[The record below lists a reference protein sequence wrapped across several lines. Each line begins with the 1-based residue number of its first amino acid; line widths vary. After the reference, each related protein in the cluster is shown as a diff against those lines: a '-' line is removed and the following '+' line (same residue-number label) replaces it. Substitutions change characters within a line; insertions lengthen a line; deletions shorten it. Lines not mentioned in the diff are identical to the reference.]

1 MPGGEA
7 ESASSAVETAAAQPQ
22 TSQAPMFHQVSPP
35 QPLCLKHSGEI
46 AENWKLW
53 KEKYNNYFII
63 SRLDRENPEYQLA
76 MFKHTIGNDALK
88 LIKTFTYAET
98 ENRNDWR
105 VVMGKVE
112 KHCIGEVNEIYER
125 YCFNKRDKIPT
136 ESVDSFVS
144 ELKTLAKTCNFCDCL
159 RDSLIR
165 DRIVLGIKN
174 EQTTKKLLRVRDLTL
189 NRCIDICRS
198 EEVTELQMKS
208 LSEPVDNIHQFKS
221 KNKKPSVPTPDG
233 RSGKK
238 ISCKFCGYDHAP
250 ERKKCPAWGKMC
262 KRCKKKNH
270 FAKACKD
277 PAVYAI
283 DSDEDLEEI
292 SVVRVQAMK
301 DKVVFAEMLVQQKP
315 VKFQVDCGASAN
327 ILPYKHVGG
336 VDLAPCS
343 QSLVMWNG
351 TRVKPMGTCALLVVN
366 PRNNTKYKVRFLVVK
381 ENLTPLLGLNATE
394 KMGLL
399 TVHKE
404 NFVSVVENLEDD
416 LVVKYA
422 DVFDNGLGKLPGK
435 VHLQVDTACQ
445 PVILPARKVPVFV
458 REKFKVELQRLQ
470 DLKVIAPVDEP
481 TEWVSQFVVAVKKSG
496 DLRVCIDRKP
506 LNAAL
511 KRERYQIPVI
521 DDMLPDLAGARVF
534 TKVDL
539 ASAFWQLEL
548 DDESSRLTTFATP
561 RGRYRWLR
569 LPFGLCVSS
578 EIFQKH
584 LHQELLGLPGVK
596 CIADDVLIYGTDD
609 ADHDSNL
616 QSFMK
621 RCQVKGIKLNR
632 AKLDYKCKEVPFHG
646 HLLTA
651 EGLKPDPQKVKAIT
665 EMPRPEKPDD
675 VSRLNEW
682 CWSDTQERAWC
693 EVKKLIASAPVLSYC
708 KPDEPLEVQC
718 DSSLAGLGAA
728 LMQGGHPIAY
738 ASRALTETESRY
750 AQIEKEM
757 LAIVYAVEKFND
769 YTFGRKTVVFSDHK
783 PLESIL
789 KKPLHRAPK
798 RLQGMIIHLQKYDLE
813 VKYEKGNKMFL
824 ADTLSRA
831 FLPAGEHD
839 EQEFETINMIKYF
852 PVSEERLL
860 QIQRD
865 TEADESLQVLKG
877 VIQKGWPEQKSE
889 VPRVIS
895 PYFNMR
901 DEMSIQDG
909 LIFRGERVVVPR
921 ASRSE
926 LLKRIHSS
934 HLGVNGCLN
943 RARECLYW
951 PGMTADIK
959 NYVSTCEACRE
970 YERGQPKETMMS
982 PETPNRPWQR
992 VAADLFELE
1001 GKVYLVTS
1009 DYYSDFFELDHLRS
1023 PSSISVIRKLKAHF
1037 ARHGIPEQLV
1047 REGMGL

>member
-1 MPGGEA
+1 
-7 ESASSAVETAAAQPQ
+7 
-22 TSQAPMFHQVSPP
+22 
-35 QPLCLKHSGEI
+35 
-46 AENWKLW
+46 
-53 KEKYNNYFII
+53 
-63 SRLDRENPEYQLA
+63 
-76 MFKHTIGNDALK
+76 MFKHTIGDDALK

-98 ENRNDWR
+98 ENRNDLR

-136 ESVDSFVS
+136 ESVDSFVA
-144 ELKTLAKTCNFCDCL
+144 ELKTCNFCDCL
-159 RDSLIR
+159 RESLIR

-189 NRCIDICRS
+189 NRCIDICGS

-208 LSEPVDNIHQFKS
+208 LSKPVDNIHHLKS

-270 FAKACKD
+270 FAKAYKD

-283 DSDEDLEEI
+283 ESDEDLEEI

-301 DKVVFAEMLVQQKP
+301 DKAVFAEMLVQQKP

-351 TRVKPMGTCALLVVN
+351 TRVKPMGTCALPVVN
-366 PRNNTKYKVRFLVVK
+366 PRNNTKYKCTRKTLF
-381 ENLTPLLGLNATE
+381 
-394 KMGLL
+394 
-399 TVHKE
+399 
-404 NFVSVVENLEDD
+404 SVVENLEDD

-422 DVFDNGLGKLPGK
+422 DVLDNGLGKLPGK
-435 VHLQVDTACQ
+435 VHLQVDPACQ
-445 PVILPARKVPVFV
+445 PVILPARKVPVSV

-496 DLRVCIDRKP
+496 DLRVCIDPKP

-521 DDMLPDLAGARVF
+521 DDMLPDLADARVF

-539 ASAFWQLEL
+539 ASTFWQLEL
-548 DDESSRLTTFATP
+548 DDESSRLTTSATP
-561 RGRYRWLR
+561 HGRYRWLR

-616 QSFMK
+616 ESFMK

-632 AKLDYKCKEVPFHG
+632 TKLDYKCKEVPFHG

-675 VSRLNEW
+675 VSRLNGMVNYLSRFLPNLSDVMKPLRDLTHKDVEW

-693 EVKKLIASAPVLSYC
+693 EVKEYS
-708 KPDEPLEVQC
+708 
-718 DSSLAGLGAA
+718 
-728 LMQGGHPIAY
+728 
-738 ASRALTETESRY
+738 
-750 AQIEKEM
+750 
-757 LAIVYAVEKFND
+757 
-769 YTFGRKTVVFSDHK
+769 
-783 PLESIL
+783 
-789 KKPLHRAPK
+789 K
-798 RLQGMIIHLQKYDLE
+798 RLAKCDLE
-813 VKYEKGNKMFL
+813 KSVTLGCPKGPPPPPPYPLPCPHSPKNCYLSFK
-824 ADTLSRA
+824 TL
-831 FLPAGEHD
+831 
-839 EQEFETINMIKYF
+839 
-852 PVSEERLL
+852 
-860 QIQRD
+860 
-865 TEADESLQVLKG
+865 
-877 VIQKGWPEQKSE
+877 
-889 VPRVIS
+889 
-895 PYFNMR
+895 
-901 DEMSIQDG
+901 
-909 LIFRGERVVVPR
+909 
-921 ASRSE
+921 
-926 LLKRIHSS
+926 
-934 HLGVNGCLN
+934 
-943 RARECLYW
+943 
-951 PGMTADIK
+951 
-959 NYVSTCEACRE
+959 
-970 YERGQPKETMMS
+970 
-982 PETPNRPWQR
+982 
-992 VAADLFELE
+992 
-1001 GKVYLVTS
+1001 
-1009 DYYSDFFELDHLRS
+1009 
-1023 PSSISVIRKLKAHF
+1023 
-1037 ARHGIPEQLV
+1037 
-1047 REGMGL
+1047 

>member
-1 MPGGEA
+1 MPGGEG

-46 AENWKLW
+46 AENWNLW

-76 MFKHTIGNDALK
+76 MFKHTIGDDALK

-105 VVMGKVE
+105 VVMGKV
-112 KHCIGEVNEIYER
+112 
-125 YCFNKRDKIPT
+125 D
-136 ESVDSFVS
+136 
-144 ELKTLAKTCNFCDCL
+144 
-159 RDSLIR
+159 LIR
-165 DRIVLGIKN
+165 DRIVLGINN

-208 LSEPVDNIHQFKS
+208 LSEPVDKIYQLKS

-283 DSDEDLEEI
+283 ESDEDLEEI

-301 DKVVFAEMLVQQKP
+301 DKAVFAEMLVQQKP

-366 PRNNTKYKVRFLVVK
+366 PRNSTKYKVRFLVVK

-435 VHLQVDTACQ
+435 VHLQVDPACQ
-445 PVILPARKVPVFV
+445 PVILPARKVPVSV

-496 DLRVCIDRKP
+496 DLRVCIDPKP

-548 DDESSRLTTFATP
+548 DDESSQLTTFATP
-561 RGRYRWLR
+561 HGRYRWLR

-616 QSFMK
+616 ESFMK

-675 VSRLNEW
+675 VSRLNGMANYLSRFLPNLSDVMKPLRDLTHKDVEW

-693 EVKKLIASAPVLSYC
+693 EVKRLIASAPVLSYY
-708 KPDEPLEVQC
+708 KPDEPLEV
-718 DSSLAGLGAA
+718 
-728 LMQGGHPIAY
+728 
-738 ASRALTETESRY
+738 
-750 AQIEKEM
+750 
-757 LAIVYAVEKFND
+757 
-769 YTFGRKTVVFSDHK
+769 
-783 PLESIL
+783 
-789 KKPLHRAPK
+789 
-798 RLQGMIIHLQKYDLE
+798 
-813 VKYEKGNKMFL
+813 
-824 ADTLSRA
+824 
-831 FLPAGEHD
+831 
-839 EQEFETINMIKYF
+839 
-852 PVSEERLL
+852 
-860 QIQRD
+860 
-865 TEADESLQVLKG
+865 
-877 VIQKGWPEQKSE
+877 
-889 VPRVIS
+889 
-895 PYFNMR
+895 
-901 DEMSIQDG
+901 
-909 LIFRGERVVVPR
+909 
-921 ASRSE
+921 
-926 LLKRIHSS
+926 
-934 HLGVNGCLN
+934 
-943 RARECLYW
+943 
-951 PGMTADIK
+951 
-959 NYVSTCEACRE
+959 
-970 YERGQPKETMMS
+970 
-982 PETPNRPWQR
+982 
-992 VAADLFELE
+992 
-1001 GKVYLVTS
+1001 
-1009 DYYSDFFELDHLRS
+1009 
-1023 PSSISVIRKLKAHF
+1023 
-1037 ARHGIPEQLV
+1037 
-1047 REGMGL
+1047 

>member
-1 MPGGEA
+1 MSGGEG
-7 ESASSAVETAAAQPQ
+7 ESASSADATAAAQPQ

-35 QPLCLKHSGEI
+35 QPLCLKHSEEI

-76 MFKHTIGNDALK
+76 MFKHTIGDDALK

-112 KHCIGEVNEIYER
+112 KHCIGEVNEIYE
-125 YCFNKRDKIPT
+125 
-136 ESVDSFVS
+136 
-144 ELKTLAKTCNFCDCL
+144 
-159 RDSLIR
+159 
-165 DRIVLGIKN
+165 
-174 EQTTKKLLRVRDLTL
+174 
-189 NRCIDICRS
+189 S

-208 LSEPVDNIHQFKS
+208 LSEPVDNIHQLKS

-283 DSDEDLEEI
+283 ESDEDLEEI

-301 DKVVFAEMLVQQKP
+301 DKAVFAEMLVQQKP

-435 VHLQVDTACQ
+435 VHLQVDPASQ
-445 PVILPARKVPVFV
+445 PVILPARKVPVSV
-458 REKFKVELQRLQ
+458 REKFKLELQRLQ

-496 DLRVCIDRKP
+496 DLRVCIDPKP

-511 KRERYQIPVI
+511 KRERYQIPVF
-521 DDMLPDLAGARVF
+521 DDMLPDLA
-534 TKVDL
+534 
-539 ASAFWQLEL
+539 
-548 DDESSRLTTFATP
+548 
-561 RGRYRWLR
+561 
-569 LPFGLCVSS
+569 
-578 EIFQKH
+578 
-584 LHQELLGLPGVK
+584 GVK

-616 QSFMK
+616 ESFMK
-621 RCQVKGIKLNR
+621 RCQVKSIKLNR

-675 VSRLNEW
+675 VSRLNGMANYLSRFLPNLSDVMKPLRDLTHKDVEW

-693 EVKKLIASAPVLSYC
+693 EVKKLIASAPVLSYY
-708 KPDEPLEVQC
+708 KPDEP
-718 DSSLAGLGAA
+718 
-728 LMQGGHPIAY
+728 
-738 ASRALTETESRY
+738 R
-750 AQIEKEM
+750 
-757 LAIVYAVEKFND
+757 
-769 YTFGRKTVVFSDHK
+769 
-783 PLESIL
+783 
-789 KKPLHRAPK
+789 
-798 RLQGMIIHLQKYDLE
+798 
-813 VKYEKGNKMFL
+813 
-824 ADTLSRA
+824 
-831 FLPAGEHD
+831 
-839 EQEFETINMIKYF
+839 
-852 PVSEERLL
+852 
-860 QIQRD
+860 
-865 TEADESLQVLKG
+865 
-877 VIQKGWPEQKSE
+877 
-889 VPRVIS
+889 
-895 PYFNMR
+895 
-901 DEMSIQDG
+901 
-909 LIFRGERVVVPR
+909 
-921 ASRSE
+921 
-926 LLKRIHSS
+926 
-934 HLGVNGCLN
+934 
-943 RARECLYW
+943 
-951 PGMTADIK
+951 
-959 NYVSTCEACRE
+959 
-970 YERGQPKETMMS
+970 
-982 PETPNRPWQR
+982 
-992 VAADLFELE
+992 
-1001 GKVYLVTS
+1001 
-1009 DYYSDFFELDHLRS
+1009 
-1023 PSSISVIRKLKAHF
+1023 
-1037 ARHGIPEQLV
+1037 
-1047 REGMGL
+1047 